1 MQGSMFWFLSQLFLS
16 GISTRF
22 CTNEN
27 MKAKKY
33 WAKKR
38 KISPNLGLQPRD
50 EAAMLGVNTIKFFL
64 EEFTWKYSLVP
75 RGEIPYYRK
84 LTLHEINANR

>member
-27 MKAKKY
+27 AKAKKY
-33 WAKKR
+33 RVKELQ
-38 KISPNLGLQPRD
+38 ISPNLGLQPRD
-50 EAAMLGVNTIKFFL
+50 EAAMLGVNK
-64 EEFTWKYSLVP
+64 
-75 RGEIPYYRK
+75 
-84 LTLHEINANR
+84 

>member
-1 MQGSMFWFLSQLFLS
+1 MQGNLFWFLNQLFLF

-27 MKAKKY
+27 AKAKKY
-33 WAKKR
+33 WAKKL

-50 EAAMLGVNTIKFFL
+50 KATMLRVDAIKIFSRRIDMKM
-64 EEFTWKYSLVP
+64 EFSSQRREML
-75 RGEIPYYRK
+75 
-84 LTLHEINANR
+84 